1 MKTYVSIE
9 ALESRIAPAGLVMA
23 TYDAV
28 TRELVLTGDDASN
41 AVAIHQTGPTTWRVE
56 GREDAGFL
64 NTSINVA
71 GDERFEVGPIAK
83 LTVELRGGDDS
94 LDLIN
99 LRSLKSLAVD
109 MGPGADSVETLGLAV
124 KGGATFNTGAGID
137 IVQLDGLAAS
147 VGGNLEIND
156 SADGLTFFFDAASSS
171 VGGRVIFTGSAGP
184 DVLTMA
190 TDTNLK
196 IGRDIVFTG
205 NGGFDR
211 LEFGSQGTV
220 SIGRDAQGRSIV
232 YEGGSSLDRLAI
244 GSSKVT
250 LLGSVEMNGA
260 GGNDMLDLDGGIV
273 SIGRSLAG
281 VSVSLTGSAGI
292 DEIDVKGSS
301 FTAAGRVRFD
311 GGTEADRLDI
321 SGAHRLVLKAGVSF
335 DGGAGADVLDIGADS
350 LAISGGVT
358 FNGGDD
364 PDTATIDADGL
375 ITGAVVLN
383 PGAAAVGTQ
392 GVEVTSRSGLPGSLK
407 LNGPLT
413 IDSTAAS
420 SSSVDRVKLTNLS
433 LSGPLSMLL
442 SDGGSS
448 VDIDNLSAGGA
459 VSIETRGGNDTVEIE
474 RDATFGAS
482 LFRKLATIM
491 LGGGDDTLLI
501 GKGSKNNR
509 VLFMANITAD
519 GGIGDDSRNDIGAD
533 NKYGPA
539 ATYSESAFE
548 TLVPTV

>member
-1 MKTYVSIE
+1 
-9 ALESRIAPAGLVMA
+9 MA
-23 TYDAV
+23 TYDPL

-41 AVAIHQTGPTTWRVE
+41 EVAIFQTGPATWRVE
-56 GREDAGFL
+56 GREDAGFV
-64 NTSINVA
+64 NTSINVS
-71 GDERFEVGPIAK
+71 GDERFEIGPIAK
-83 LTVELRGGDDS
+83 LTVDLRGGDDS

-99 LRSLKSLAVD
+99 LRSLKSLTVD
-109 MGPGADSVETLGLAV
+109 MGAGADSVETLGLTV
-124 KGGATFNTGAGID
+124 KGGAIFNTGAGID
-137 IVQLDGLAAS
+137 VVQLDGLVAS
-147 VGGNLEIND
+147 ISGNLEITD
-156 SADGLTFFFDAASSS
+156 SADGLTFFFDAASSG
-171 VGGRVIFTGSAGP
+171 VGGRVVFTGSAGP

-196 IGRDIVFTG
+196 IGREIVFTG
-205 NGGFDR
+205 GGGFDR

-220 SIGRDAQGRSIV
+220 AIGRDTQGRSII

-260 GGNDMLDLDGGIV
+260 GANDMLDLDGGIV

-281 VSVSLTGSAGI
+281 ISVSLTGSAGI
-292 DEIDVKGSS
+292 DEIDIKGSS

-311 GGTEADRLDI
+311 GGTEADRLDL
-321 SGAHRLVLKAGVSF
+321 SGAHRLALKAGVSF
-335 DGGAGADVLDIGADS
+335 DGGAGADVLDIGADI
-350 LAISGGVT
+350 LAIAGGVT

-364 PDTATIDADGL
+364 PDSATIDADGL

-392 GVEVTSRSGLPGSLK
+392 SVEVTSRSGMPGSLK
-407 LNGPLT
+407 LGGPLT
-413 IDSTAAS
+413 VDSTLAS
-420 SSSVDRVKLTNLS
+420 SSSVDRVKLTNVNLTGS
-433 LSGPLSMLL
+433 LTLLL
-442 SDGGSS
+442 SNGGSS
-448 VDIDNLSAGGA
+448 VDIDNLNAGGT

-491 LGGGDDTLLI
+491 LGEGDDTLLI
-501 GKGSKNNR
+501 GKSSKNNR
-509 VLFMANITAD
+509 VLFNANITAD
-519 GGIGDDSRNDIGAD
+519 GGNGSDSRNDIDAD

-539 ATYSESAFE
+539 AAYVESAFE
-548 TLVPTV
+548 TLIPTI